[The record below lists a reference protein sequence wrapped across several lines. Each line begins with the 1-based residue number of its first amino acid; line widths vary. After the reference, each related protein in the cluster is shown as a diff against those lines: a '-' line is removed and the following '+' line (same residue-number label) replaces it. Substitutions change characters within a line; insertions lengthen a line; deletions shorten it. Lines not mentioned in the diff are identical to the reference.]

1 MGAERRWISR
11 SVEETQTIAA
21 QIASQSQAGDLFA
34 LYGDLASGKTTFT
47 KGFCRARGVQ
57 MPVTSP
63 TFTLINEY
71 QDDIP
76 IYHFDCYRLSDES
89 ELYSLG
95 YEEYFFSP
103 GIVLIEWAERAEGLL
118 PPETIRMRFSH
129 RFDEPNSREIIMECT
144 EDRKSLCASLP

>member
-1 MGAERRWISR
+1 MSVERHWISR
-11 SVEETQTIAA
+11 AVEETQAIAA
-21 QIASQSQAGDLFA
+21 QIALQAQPGDLFA

-71 QDDIP
+71 QNDIP

-95 YEEYFFSP
+95 YEEYFYGK
-103 GIVLIEWAERAEGLL
+103 GIVLLEWAERVEGLL
-118 PPETIRMRFSH
+118 PAETIKMRFSH
-129 RFDEPNSREIIMECT
+129 RFDEPDSREIRMECT
-144 EDRKSLCASLP
+144 EERESLCESLQ